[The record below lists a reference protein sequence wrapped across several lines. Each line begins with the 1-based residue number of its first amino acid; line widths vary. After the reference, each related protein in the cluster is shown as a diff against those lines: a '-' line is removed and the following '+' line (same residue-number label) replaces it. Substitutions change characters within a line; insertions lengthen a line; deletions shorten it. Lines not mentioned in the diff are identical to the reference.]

1 MVLSPNLILP
11 KKASRGLHS
20 SSNNLA
26 TRSWANVVR
35 NTNYT
40 KLSII
45 NTSDTN
51 EESQSSFPTDTNKP
65 FVKGTMPDSILFDII
80 HVDNPT
86 VFYDKFTALCKHRE
100 HLWSLEEKL
109 RIDGHRRFAEFVVSP
124 EMATKLCSEGAKLKS
139 FETHFQVFYSLSI
152 DAEILKISLSGLPRQ
167 YGRANGGAHELRA
180 DMIANLSTFDSVM
193 IAVWSAEY
201 QETSLAEGT
210 LQYARLSAKAGTQS
224 SSSDAVTVYATW
236 ANMGSSCRYCHQDTH
251 VIDRCPERYRSTMCY
266 NFNTLGH
273 VARICSRKNSAATD
287 GLAPNKKLQKTPVQ
301 VSHSAESAN
310 KVAAVPP
317 VDSPSERSHAPAVS
331 VALPI
336 LDKTQE
342 SILASRST
350 TGTNSSTLPNSKGLP
365 ATAVDP
371 IVSGN
376 SIKKSGIVTRQTH
389 SMTSQQT
396 TADNSSLSGI
406 SNSQAKI
413 TKALVCKHCFKE
425 GHVRKS
431 SKQCDKHEEYMAQL
445 NESKSSQKQ
454 MMETSTDKHNN
465 NNNRTAYSSSS
476 ESNSLALPTPLT
488 STLNRSIPLRIAT
501 INCRGLTKI
510 VDPSILSHFIRY
522 LRIHSLDIIALQET
536 HAKSLHLQDLFHS
549 QFQAVDSIWS
559 EHCGL
564 VNLSSSLSFSN
575 SSISI
580 CERLISTTVTHS
592 NNAFE
597 PVTVT
602 VIYVPASSSARY
614 PFFSNL
620 VNESSRLL
628 PLCPNRYILLGDFN
642 YSSSTTTTTPR
653 APVVW
658 RQYVSQFFVDC
669 ITDHGSVAQPTFH
682 RGNSRSCID
691 YIFASCDLSSQRSC
705 GSVTY
710 ITPAWSDHFLLTSV
724 FHLTASV
731 PSQGSQIGKG
741 LWRAHPRLAKDSA
754 FCEKL
759 EKKISDTVAK
769 FAPDL
774 DVTLKWQE
782 LKSVTQK
789 TAKAHSRKVAFDM
802 AQAEKRLQHRR
813 RHIMSNIRRNPDQS
827 PENLPLLRVVERQL
841 DSFQRY
847 RVETL
852 ALRSGIRWRELGELS
867 AGYLKKTIA
876 TRTAKQLV
884 PPLVHPSTNVLCPSV
899 EDMLDA
905 TTTFYSDLYSPET
918 IDQNAI
924 DELLESLPPELHLI
938 PQSSQE

>member
-1 MVLSPNLILP
+1 
-11 KKASRGLHS
+11 
-20 SSNNLA
+20 
-26 TRSWANVVR
+26 
-35 NTNYT
+35 
-40 KLSII
+40 
-45 NTSDTN
+45 
-51 EESQSSFPTDTNKP
+51 
-65 FVKGTMPDSILFDII
+65 
-80 HVDNPT
+80 
-86 VFYDKFTALCKHRE
+86 
-100 HLWSLEEKL
+100 
-109 RIDGHRRFAEFVVSP
+109 
-124 EMATKLCSEGAKLKS
+124 
-139 FETHFQVFYSLSI
+139 
-152 DAEILKISLSGLPRQ
+152 
-167 YGRANGGAHELRA
+167 
-180 DMIANLSTFDSVM
+180 
-193 IAVWSAEY
+193 
-201 QETSLAEGT
+201 
-210 LQYARLSAKAGTQS
+210 
-224 SSSDAVTVYATW
+224 
-236 ANMGSSCRYCHQDTH
+236 
-251 VIDRCPERYRSTMCY
+251 MCY
-266 NFNTLGH
+266 NCNTLGH

-287 GLAPNKKLQKTPVQ
+287 GLAPNKKLRKTPVQ
-301 VSHSAESAN
+301 VSHFAESAN
-310 KVAAVPP
+310 KVAAASP
-317 VDSPSERSHAPAVS
+317 VDSPREQPHDPAVS

-342 SILASRST
+342 SIWASRST
-350 TGTNSSTLPNSKGLP
+350 TGANTSTSSNSKGLP
-365 ATAVDP
+365 MTVVDP
-371 IVSGN
+371 IVSKAEN
-376 SIKKSGIVTRQTH
+376 SIKKSGIVTRQTR

-406 SNSQAKI
+406 SNSQAKT

-454 MMETSTDKHNN
+454 MMETSTDKHNY

-476 ESNSLALPTPLT
+476 ESNSLALPTPIT
-488 STLNRSIPLRIAT
+488 STLNQTTPLRIAT
-501 INCRGLTKI
+501 INCRGLPKT
-510 VDPSILSHFIRY
+510 VDPSIRSSFIRY
-522 LRIHSLDIIALQET
+522 LRTHSLDIIALQET
-536 HAKSLHLQDLFHS
+536 HAKAPHLQDLFHS

-580 CERLISTTVTHS
+580 CGRLISTTVTHS

-602 VIYVPASSSARY
+602 VIYAPASSSVRY

-620 VNESSRLL
+620 VNESSGLL

-642 YSSSTTTTTPR
+642 YSSSTTTTAPR

-658 RQYVSQFFVDC
+658 RQYISQFFVDC
-669 ITDHGSVAQPTFH
+669 ITDHGCVAQTTFH
-682 RGNSRSCID
+682 RGNSQSCID
-691 YIFASCDLSSQRSC
+691 YIFASCDLNSQRSR
-705 GSVTY
+705 GTVTY

-731 PSQGSQIGKG
+731 PSPGSQIGKG

-759 EKKISDTVAK
+759 EKTISDTVAN
-769 FAPDL
+769 FDPDL

-813 RHIMSNIRRNPDQS
+813 RHIMSNICRNPDQS
-827 PENLPLLRVVERQL
+827 LENLPLLRVVEHQL

-876 TRTAKQLV
+876 TRTTKQLV
-884 PPLVHPSTNVLCPSV
+884 PPLIHPTTNVLCSSV

-905 TTTFYSDLYSPET
+905 TTTFYSDLYSPEP

-924 DELLESLPPELHLI
+924 DELLESLPPELHLSSLDQTRLQSPITFEDIIIGVSHSPPKSSPGTDGI
-938 PQSSQE
+938 PYEILKILE